1 MRPSCSRNYEQS
13 KALNAQNESHA
24 SFGLIF
30 DVHSGT
36 FLSQDRLEYSLSTT
50 NQNENIQVVPKRIA
64 DNLAIIKGF
73 RSELGTVSE
82 VVPGYNSSSLKSNS
96 KYLHGTG
103 RERDEINESKND
115 NFHDSRNE
123 KSTIPPK
130 NSAKIRGKDERERG
144 DDTSTLRLPEEA
156 PTPARIPPPSSYNSK
171 KPVTSI
177 PTNPTPTADETP
189 GSHSALRS
197 SSGPSAS
204 NFSEAKTPL
213 AKHDKSYGHSSSGNG
228 GSTVPTADSGISPGS
243 GHGSS
248 SSQRS
253 AIVSPPTPTR
263 TSLATQSNQQILHT
277 PIMHNNSNDN
287 SNNNNNNNNNKSSSS
302 SSNNKPGSKVQST
315 PLSPGLVPLNPN
327 PNNQHRGYLDMNNI
341 VEGEYD
347 KSKISSTITQ
357 KIPDFESFLGS
368 YKVSD
373 PSWAQGLDLNVSSLL
388 MHSSDSQVLY
398 YMTNSLCGY
407 YSD

>member
-1 MRPSCSRNYEQS
+1 M

-30 DVHSGT
+30 DVSSGT
-36 FLSQDRLEYSLSTT
+36 FLSQDRLEYSFSAI
-50 NQNENIQVVPKRIA
+50 NQNENVQVVPKRIA
-64 DNLAIIKGF
+64 DNLGIIKGF

-82 VVPGYNSSSLKSNS
+82 VVPGYNSSSSKSNT
-96 KYLHGTG
+96 KYLHGTS

-115 NFHDSRNE
+115 NFNDSRNE
-123 KSTIPPK
+123 KSPIPPK

-228 GSTVPTADSGISPGS
+228 GSTVPTADSGTSPGS

-248 SSQRS
+248 SSQRT
-253 AIVSPPTPTR
+253 AIVPPPTPTP
-263 TSLATQSNQQILHT
+263 TSLAIQSNQQILHT
-277 PIMHNNSNDN
+277 PVMY
-287 SNNNNNNNNNKSSSS
+287 NNNNNNNGSSSSS

-398 YMTNSLCGY
+398 NITNSLRGY
-407 YSD
+407 YSG